1 MTVRNE
7 EQLVEDA
14 IGDTV
19 DSTIL
24 FNNEISVVDSSDDS
38 RFGSVIWKIL
48 PNFFTKKAEERTKKI
63 LNNPI
68 SNYISD
74 DEQPHFILKCG
85 SDIRREKE
93 NETSTLAPSPEFES
107 ARIVITNSRIIF
119 LLGQTETDVVK
130 SIYYSEIDT
139 IDTDSS
145 LRRTSIFVKSEDLSY
160 EVKDCR
166 PDEEVKPAVAYVRA
180 QSEAGQYESDWTKE
194 NFTYEKGNSA
204 SDRFSDLLGDL
215 DLFEIGKAGIN
226 GAMLGKKIGAKGSA
240 IGFTLKGGYEIW
252 RQISSREPSSTETPN
267 PEQVAKSVK
276 KWQQA
281 GATTKD
287 EKTEWLFASVGAA
300 ISIAAENTDQ
310 ETSRLL
316 DEVDP
321 ELVADSVIKGS
332 ELIGHST
339 TDLLPSSVKME
350 DLPEINNLRLPVGE
364 ITAIVAELI
373 DDGIFDDVIDD
384 DVTSGN

>member
-1 MTVRNE
+1 MTVKNE

-19 DSTIL
+19 NSTIL
-24 FNNEISVVDSSDDS
+24 FSNEISVVDSSNES

-48 PNFFTKKAEERTKKI
+48 PELVTKRAEERTKKI
-63 LNNPI
+63 LNDPI
-68 SNYISD
+68 SDYISD
-74 DEQPHFILKCG
+74 DEQPHFILQCE

-107 ARIVITNSRIIF
+107 ARIVITNSRIMF
-119 LLGQTETDVVK
+119 LLGQTETDVIK
-130 SIYYSEIDT
+130 SIYYSEINT

-145 LRRTSIFVKSEDLSY
+145 LRRTSLSVKSEDLSY
-160 EVKDCR
+160 EVNDCR
-166 PDEEVKPAVAYVRA
+166 PGEEVKPAVAYVRA
-180 QSEAGQYESDWTKE
+180 QSEIGQYESDWTKE

-215 DLFEIGKAGIN
+215 DLFKIGKAGID
-226 GAMLGKKIGAKGSA
+226 GAVYGKKIGAKGPA
-240 IGFTLKGGYEIW
+240 VGFILKAGYEIW
-252 RQISSREPSSTETPN
+252 RQISGRDPSSTEPPN

-300 ISIAAENTDQ
+300 ISIAAENSDQ
-310 ETSRLL
+310 ETISLL

-321 ELVADSVIKGS
+321 ERVAETVTKGS
-332 ELIGHST
+332 ELIGQST
-339 TDLLPSSVKME
+339 SGLVPSSAHIG
-350 DLPEINNLRLPVGE
+350 DLPEINNLRQPVGE
-364 ITAIVAELI
+364 IAAIVSELI
-373 DDGIFDDVIDD
+373 DEGLFEEVINK
-384 DVTSGN
+384 DVTSRN